1 MGMKASILLL
11 AGGLSLASCSTA
23 TGNDARSPRAAQELA
38 SALAGRTAGKPVNCI
53 PNFRAEQMQ
62 IIDDE
67 TLLFHD
73 GRTIYLQRT
82 KDSCPGLASGANTL
96 VTRSYGINQ
105 LCNGDIQRVVNL
117 PSGIGGGS
125 CVFGPFVPYTRR

>member
-1 MGMKASILLL
+1 MSIKASILLL
-11 AGGLSLASCSTA
+11 VGSTLLASCSTA
-23 TGNDARSPRAAQELA
+23 AVDDARRPRAAQELA

-53 PNFRAEQMQ
+53 PNYRANQMQ

-67 TLLFHD
+67 TLLFRD
-73 GRTIYLQRT
+73 GSTIYLQKT
-82 KDSCPGLASGANTL
+82 KGSCPGIASGANTL
-96 VTRSYGINQ
+96 VTRTFGINQ

-117 PSGIGGGS
+117 SSGIGGGS